1 MKGNEAMKTILDDQ
15 VLSNAPTFDRP
26 PTPHD
31 LRGFDDAC
39 STEDPRLKLRR
50 ILVPVD
56 FTSASLPA
64 LRYATRLA
72 RQFGSQIHLLH
83 VLERGVFLNDLD
95 SRLITKPADE
105 IASDSVEQLN
115 QLARRELPADLPVK
129 PLVRSGKPGREIVHA
144 AEMLDI
150 DLILLATHNHSPIRR
165 ALLGGTADYVV
176 RHAAC
181 PVLLA
186 RPGDDDDEL
195 DPVLWRD
202 TESDAELAPANGPSE
217 RPGNM

>member
-1 MKGNEAMKTILDDQ
+1 MKTILNERL
-15 VLSNAPTFDRP
+15 LSNSFTFDRP
-26 PTPHD
+26 TTPHD
-31 LRGFDDAC
+31 SRGFDDPS
-39 STEDPRLKLRR
+39 STEDTRLQLRR

-56 FTSASLPA
+56 FTSASLSA

-72 RQFGSQIHLLH
+72 RQFGSQIYLLH
-83 VLERGVFLNDLD
+83 VLERGMFLNDLD

-105 IASDSVEQLN
+105 VASDSVEQLS

-129 PLVRSGKPGREIVHA
+129 PLGRSGKPGPEIVHA
-144 AEMLDI
+144 AETLDI
-150 DLILLATHNHSPIRR
+150 DLILLAAHNHSALRR
-165 ALLGGTADYVV
+165 ALLGSTADYVA

-181 PVLLA
+181 PVFLA

-202 TESDAELAPANGPSE
+202 TESDHEPSPTNSPFE
-217 RPGNM
+217 RPGNQ